1 MKKENEAIKDRITGD
16 IRNIFDQEKED
27 YSKPVKAEI
36 ILNMK
41 VMEIEIMHYQL
52 KNISLKLDHT

>member
-36 ILNMK
+36 ILNME

>member
-1 MKKENEAIKDRITGD
+1 MKQSKRITGD